1 MSDLSGYIEIV
12 KRWWLDPLKIG
23 RTEEEVTPRQSPEDE
38 GYIWVIASPFEMLWS
53 EQRFKTLGPVLL
65 WRQRVERNHFI
76 WAFGRSTRKS
86 AINPQ
91 GHPYGS
97 CRLSWSFSC
106 LWACA
111 MHSTE
116 GWHWPVTESRPEY
129 LGVVR
134 TLSLIE
140 RLVSGV
146 AMTQTPELVP
156 VRVDAD
162 FRLETTGVVS

>member
-1 MSDLSGYIEIV
+1 
-12 KRWWLDPLKIG
+12 
-23 RTEEEVTPRQSPEDE
+23 
-38 GYIWVIASPFEMLWS
+38 
-53 EQRFKTLGPVLL
+53 
-65 WRQRVERNHFI
+65 
-76 WAFGRSTRKS
+76 
-86 AINPQ
+86 
-91 GHPYGS
+91 
-97 CRLSWSFSC
+97 
-106 LWACA
+106 